1 MTILKLKMNVKKKTR
16 SESLPIMHSWQLLV
30 VGRFLNLQNL
40 EGISHFTE
48 GVFITN
54 VVIIKLLDMT
64 PDPLY
69 SPSVHCRHLL
79 VIVIYHFCKEKLT

>member
-1 MTILKLKMNVKKKTR
+1 MTILKLKTNVKKNTR

-30 VGRFLNLQNL
+30 VGRFLKLQNI
-40 EGISHFTE
+40 EGISQLTE
-48 GVFITN
+48 RVFITS